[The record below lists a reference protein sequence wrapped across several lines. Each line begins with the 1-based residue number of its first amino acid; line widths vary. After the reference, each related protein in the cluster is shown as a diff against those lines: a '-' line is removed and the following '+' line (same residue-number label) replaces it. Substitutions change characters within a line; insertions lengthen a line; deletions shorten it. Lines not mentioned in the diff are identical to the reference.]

1 MWLSNREH
9 SKVLEAIFVFHTQ
22 YILLFLSITLN
33 WSIEGNLPYVDET
46 TGNDGESRRRINLP
60 D

>member
-1 MWLSNREH
+1 MGFNSAFKGL
-9 SKVLEAIFVFHTQ
+9 KQYLFFYGQPIVLFS
-22 YILLFLSITLN
+22 SIMLN

-46 TGNDGESRRRINLP
+46 AGNDGESRRRINLP